1 MGRKKLKRK
10 QLKWRILK
18 NIFGVLAVSMILSSI
33 AGYIYFEQIVRDQK
47 ISDERAKLQQV
58 ANQLAFMTEDI
69 QKFAKSIIVDESLQE
84 LLEKET
90 FQSEFERRRNYASV
104 AKRLVF
110 YNSLRQYIGS
120 SILEMENGTYYG
132 SSYSTV
138 DEGYVERKLKNQAIV
153 EYTQNARYIYSDPY
167 YETENDAGP
176 PMICYRIL
184 MWDKYHFGKPKGT
197 LYMEVSLDYFLK
209 QIQAYGENYENVCLL
224 GNDQKIL
231 YEQDPGQIIQNYLK
245 AGNELR
251 ESGTYKTN
259 GGYLISESIDASGW
273 KLCTLITDRY
283 LWQRSRFVLEFFLL
297 SFLLSIGLT
306 LVFASRIMENMTSP
320 LSKLSGQ
327 MEKIG
332 YGKLETIEMVSTG
345 DEIQT
350 LYECFEHMLHEIW
363 EGEEKR
369 IQYEKQKKEMEF
381 DIMLSQINPH
391 YLYNVLNTVVYLAA
405 AEKNEKVVKIVRSLI
420 YTLQE
425 TLNVGEHNVETT
437 VEKEL
442 ELTGC
447 YLEIQKYRYPD
458 MFQTNIQCQEELK
471 QYLVPKTIIQP
482 LVENAILHGI
492 LPKEVPGSIAVT
504 ISLMENGLYITVEDD
519 GIGISREG
527 MDLFYAGK
535 EMSAGKND
543 RKHIGISNVRDRI
556 RYLYGEM
563 YGMEIVRR
571 KEGGTRVILH
581 LPAIG
586 NPNPETGQESIK
598 GEVTE

>member
-1 MGRKKLKRK
+1 MGRKELKRK

-18 NIFGVLAVSMILSSI
+18 NFFGVLAASMILSTI
-33 AGYIYFEQIVRDQK
+33 AGYVYFERVVREQK
-47 ISDERAKLQQV
+47 ISDERAKMQQV

-69 QKFAKSIIVDESLQE
+69 QKFAESIIVDEGLQN
-84 LLEKET
+84 LLETEV
-90 FQSEFERRRNYASV
+90 FESEFERRRNYASV

-110 YNSLRQYIGS
+110 YNSLRPYIGS
-120 SILEMENGTYYG
+120 SILEMENGIYYG
-132 SSYSTV
+132 SSYSTI

-153 EYTQNARYIYSDPY
+153 DYVQNDVYIYSDPY
-167 YETENDAGP
+167 CETENQTGF

-184 MWDKYHFGKPKGT
+184 MRDKHHFGKTKGT
-197 LYMEVSLDYFLK
+197 LYMEISLDYFLK
-209 QIQAYGENYENVCLL
+209 QIQAYGESYENVCLL
-224 GNDQKIL
+224 GNNQKIL
-231 YEQDPGQIIQNYLK
+231 YDQDPGQIIQNYLK
-245 AGNELR
+245 TGNELR
-251 ESGTYKTN
+251 ESGIYKTQ

-306 LVFASRIMENMTSP
+306 LIFTSRIMENMTSP

-332 YGKLETIEMVSTG
+332 YGKMETIEMVSTG

-405 AEKNEKVVKIVRSLI
+405 AEKNESVVKIVHSLI

-425 TLNVGEHNVETT
+425 TLNLGEHNAETT
-437 VEKEL
+437 VAKEL
-442 ELTGC
+442 ELTEC

-458 MFQTNIQCQEELK
+458 MFQVKIQCQEELK
-471 QYLVPKTIIQP
+471 RYFVPKTIIQP

-492 LPKEVPGSIAVT
+492 LPKEMPGAIAV
-504 ISLMENGLYITVEDD
+504 IIGRKEEGLYIMVEDD

-527 MDLFYAGK
+527 MELFRAGK
-535 EMSAGKND
+535 EMSAGKNG

-556 RYLYGEM
+556 RYLYGEN
-563 YGMEIVRR
+563 YGMEIERR
-571 KEGGTRVILH
+571 EEGGTRVILH
-581 LPAIG
+581 LPIICDL
-586 NPNPETGQESIK
+586 NLENGQKEIE
-598 GEVTE
+598 GEVGE